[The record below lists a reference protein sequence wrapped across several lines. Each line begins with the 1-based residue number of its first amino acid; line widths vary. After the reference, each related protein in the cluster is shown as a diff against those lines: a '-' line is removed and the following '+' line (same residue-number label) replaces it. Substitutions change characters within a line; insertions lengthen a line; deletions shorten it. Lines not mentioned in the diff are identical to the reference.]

1 MTIRNFLPGF
11 GMRTVV
17 ALAVAAAVVVAA
29 LLAVGSPASAQT
41 PADGDVI
48 HSATMT
54 TGDSGP
60 SNVKGYYNVG
70 GSSDYGSLDKTGV
83 TSPST
88 GLDYALHVLI
98 DNPIGTDRLIMGF
111 DEKLSDADQAAMRL
125 HIGGRT
131 YNFADAS
138 HSAQTLSGTL
148 FQLYTWN
155 FTSSLP
161 RFDWASGSAVAFN
174 ITALPIITIEA
185 VTSTV
190 EYGGNNNAAEST
202 AEFKFTRTGST
213 DNALSFR
220 LNHSGPDID
229 ETVTRTFKAG
239 VSSFSNLHWAVDVD
253 GSNNPV
259 CFVSWQIYDQSHYV
273 VGTPSSA
280 TVTVEGPGTTCMS
293 GM

>member
-11 GMRTVV
+11 GMRTVA

-88 GLDYALHVLI
+88 GLDYALLVLI

-131 YNFADAS
+131 YNFAHAS

-148 FQLYTWN
+148 VQLYTWN

-161 RFDWASGSAVAFN
+161 RFDWASGSAVAFK

-185 VTSTV
+185 VTTTV

-213 DNALSFR
+213 TNALSFGVR
-220 LNHSGPDID
+220 NGGIFG
-229 ETVTRTFKAG
+229 EKATRTFKAG
-239 VSSFSNLHWAVDVD
+239 VSSFSNFHWAVDEDNNGNPLCLINWIVVTGD
-253 GSNNPV
+253 G
-259 CFVSWQIYDQSHYV
+259 YV
-273 VGTPSSA
+273 VGSPDDA
-280 TVTVEGPGTTCMS
+280 TVAVEGPGTTCMS
-293 GM
+293 SM

>member
-11 GMRTVV
+11 GMRTVA

-88 GLDYALHVLI
+88 GLDYALLVLI

-131 YNFADAS
+131 YNFAHAS

-148 FQLYTWN
+148 VQLYTWN

-161 RFDWASGSAVAFN
+161 RFDWASGSAVAFK

-185 VTSTV
+185 VTSPV

-213 DNALSFR
+213 DEALSFEVR
-220 LNHSGPDID
+220 NGGIFG
-229 ETVTRTFKAG
+229 EKATRTFKAG
-239 VSSFSNLHWAVDVD
+239 VSSFSNFHWAVDEDNNGNPLCLINWIVVTGD
-253 GSNNPV
+253 G
-259 CFVSWQIYDQSHYV
+259 YV
-273 VGTPSSA
+273 VGSPDDA
-280 TVTVEGPGTTCMS
+280 TVAVEGPGTTCQASM
-293 GM
+293 